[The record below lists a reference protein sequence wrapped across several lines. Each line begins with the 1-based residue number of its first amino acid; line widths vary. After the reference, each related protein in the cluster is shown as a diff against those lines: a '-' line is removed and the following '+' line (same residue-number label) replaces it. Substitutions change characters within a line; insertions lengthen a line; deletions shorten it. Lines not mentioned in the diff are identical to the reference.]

1 MNQNLVVGSDIYR
14 AVKPTSEIVV
24 VDDDENMRDLL
35 AATLAPEGFP
45 ITMFEDGDTFL
56 TDAGTRVPMCIF
68 LDVVMPR
75 RSGLEVLKELR
86 ARNYWA
92 PIILTSAMDDIATVV
107 EAMKHG
113 AHDYI
118 RKPFDLSV
126 PPLQARKAM
135 AAWSSRE
142 QATSLM
148 GLRDSEDGKWF
159 LLTPDERDAVMMM
172 RFMDIAANR

>member
-1 MNQNLVVGSDIYR
+1 MEQNLVVGSEFYR

-35 AATLAPEGFP
+35 ATTLAPEGFP

-92 PIILTSAMDDIATVV
+92 PIFL
-107 EAMKHG
+107 
-113 AHDYI
+113 
-118 RKPFDLSV
+118 
-126 PPLQARKAM
+126 PPPWTISRR
-135 AAWSSRE
+135 SSR
-142 QATSLM
+142 
-148 GLRDSEDGKWF
+148 R
-159 LLTPDERDAVMMM
+159 
-172 RFMDIAANR
+172 